1 MKLLIIDTTKL
12 TAFIVAVCD
21 ELNYVKIIPE
31 TQKHSEELLNGIETL
46 LNGAGV
52 ELKDFDAVGC
62 VTGPGSFT
70 GIRIGMST
78 VKAFVCA
85 NNLKLIS
92 GTFFDIIGSY
102 VKNGT
107 VILKNTNKT
116 CYLAQ
121 ISNAK
126 VKNSEVVEY
135 SKLDSFKSASIYALE
150 QEHLQNQ
157 LSYINI
163 STINNYPEILA
174 SYFVNKFNKK
184 QFDDI
189 NSFSPYYMQ
198 LSQAERELKDKRND
212 KETK

>member
-1 MKLLIIDTTKL
+1 M
-12 TAFIVAVCD
+12 
-21 ELNYVKIIPE
+21 
-31 TQKHSEELLNGIETL
+31 
-46 LNGAGV
+46 
-52 ELKDFDAVGC
+52 
-62 VTGPGSFT
+62 
-70 GIRIGMST
+70 
-78 VKAFVCA
+78 
-85 NNLKLIS
+85 
-92 GTFFDIIGSY
+92 
-102 VKNGT
+102 
-107 VILKNTNKT
+107 
-116 CYLAQ
+116 
-121 ISNAK
+121 
-126 VKNSEVVEY
+126 EY

-184 QFDDI
+184 QFDNI